1 MAIFVVLWSYLLT
14 TKLSCLQKNNF
25 GHTKEPTI
33 LINILCSLANI
44 LTPFTAGTVWQR
56 YHNGLQVVTD
66 DFEFANALELHGF
79 ACQIFLRCDC
89 VGENV
94 QKEGA
99 TTRGVYPKR
108 YDITNHGL
116 EKINCQNTVCQY

>member
-1 MAIFVVLWSYLLT
+1 MDYI
-14 TKLSCLQKNNF
+14 
-25 GHTKEPTI
+25 
-33 LINILCSLANI
+33 CSLANI

-66 DFEFANALELHGF
+66 DFEFANTLELHGF

-99 TTRGVYPKR
+99 TARGVYPER
-108 YDITNHGL
+108 NDITNHGL
-116 EKINCQNTVCQY
+116 EKINRQNIVKSWGSKASPSATLSSNIFTKLAIHHDF